1 MNFWKKLFA
10 GMGFVCGFLVFE
22 TMSLAYHNSRRR
34 HKNRK
39 GRCWRNSFWDTLT
52 RYMIFAW
59 IYDGVKKSREQ
70 VGRRYYRRTGNEF
83 RLPYDSG
90 TRSYHAEPAKSALK
104 TVDAAQPKKQRS
116 ASSAPKTAVKTAP
129 ASTADKPKTPAAAA
143 KPPRETTVKPAA
155 APVTPSP
162 DAVQDTENLPA
173 PEPKTPEEVEAEH
186 QQVLARLR
194 TELREQVCAIHADVT
209 LPPDETQGSETAEQQ
224 LHILLYQTDVPEA
237 ELNAALSDLRTQR
250 RREKAQYQG
259 APFADVFQ
267 VELILSEEDSDR
279 ACIVDVGDTGM
290 SYVIPWS
297 SIPQELQQPLRRYV
311 TQADGKLCGYC
322 KEELCNTEN
331 GRMIVELYLGK
342 QEHHISRIL
351 Y

>member
-1 MNFWKKLFA
+1 
-10 GMGFVCGFLVFE
+10 
-22 TMSLAYHNSRRR
+22 
-34 HKNRK
+34 
-39 GRCWRNSFWDTLT
+39 
-52 RYMIFAW
+52 MIFAW

-70 VGRRYYRRTGNEF
+70 VGKRYYHRTGNEF
-83 RLPYDSG
+83 RPSYDSG
-90 TRSYHAEPAKSALK
+90 TRSNPSESAKAAPK
-104 TVDAAQPKKQRS
+104 TTDAAQPKKQRS
-116 ASSAPKTAVKTAP
+116 PSSALKTTART
-129 ASTADKPKTPAAAA
+129 ASAPTADRLKVPAAEA
-143 KPPRETTVKPAA
+143 KPPRETTVKPAPA
-155 APVTPSP
+155 AEKPLL
-162 DAVQDTENLPA
+162 DTENLPV
-173 PEPKTPEEVEAEH
+173 PEPKTPQEVEAER
-186 QQVLARLR
+186 QQMLARLR

-209 LPPDETQGSETAEQQ
+209 LPPDREQGSEATEQQ
-224 LHILLYQTDVPEA
+224 LHVLLYQTDVPEA
-237 ELNAALSDLRTQR
+237 ELNAALSDLRAQR

-311 TQADGKLCGYC
+311 AQADGKLCGYC
-322 KEELCNTEN
+322 KENLCNTEN

-342 QEHHISRIL
+342 QEHHVSRIL